1 MARTKSLNQLRQEI
15 QGQGDQR
22 DQRYAQ
28 EKHHQP
34 SWRFYHRFSSFSIYP
49 HADTARG
56 RARPYGVTCQTYP
69 STITPSPSPSTPRR
83 RGGAGLRAALLQVA
97 ATIAS
102 PSCVSGASG
111 HFSSTDVACD
121 PTRLQ
126 GRAEGRVVPFG
137 LVGVALREVGD
148 HRLEPLALTEVGCDL
163 HAVSG
168 AGMRAGKHP
177 AA

>member
-1 MARTKSLNQLRQEI
+1 MREPLKESLLALGIPPGIERP
-15 QGQGDQR
+15 GPR
-22 DQRYAQ
+22 LLTSYVRRYRVKAISATNATP
-28 EKHHQP
+28 KNNTTSHLGV
-34 SWRFYHRFSSFSIYP
+34 SIIASP
-49 HADTARG
+49 
-56 RARPYGVTCQTYP
+56 
-69 STITPSPSPSTPRR
+69 PSPSTPRR
-83 RGGAGLRAALLQVA
+83 RGGAGLRAALLPVA

-102 PSCVSGASG
+102 PSCVPGASG

-148 HRLEPLALTEVGCDL
+148 HRLEPLALTEVSCDL